1 MRGKVRK
8 ENPEVKNGYYT
19 YSYYVIHDTFQR
31 FHANIQKN
39 SYSGC
44 LIITKPTS
52 SVRIFCKH
60 YTSCNLINKLAKI
73 NVYSKLLKGL
83 KHLIKIF
90 KTRMKK

>member
-1 MRGKVRK
+1 MDNTRILITSFMTLSSAFMQIYK
-8 ENPEVKNGYYT
+8 
-19 YSYYVIHDTFQR
+19 
-31 FHANIQKN
+31 KN

-83 KHLIKIF
+83 KHLIKLF